1 MKNLGQLLSSCGSH
15 DVEWRALGD
24 IGTVTRGKRFVKS
37 DMLDVGVPCMHYGE
51 IYTKY
56 GVAAFESA
64 SFVSTERARTLRFAK
79 PGDVILASAGETI
92 EDIGKAVAWLGSDDI
107 AIHDACYAF
116 SSDLNPKFVSYFFAS
131 HNFRDQIRQQISSS
145 KISSIST
152 QNVAKA
158 RIPVPPTE
166 LQQRIVQVLDEF
178 DGLESELEAE
188 LKAERDA
195 RRRQYVHYR
204 DIVLA
209 FGEEVPRSSL
219 GSLGVIFGGLTGKS
233 KSDFENGNAR
243 FASYKNVFNNIS
255 LDSAAN
261 DFVKVSEGE
270 RQRSLARGDIIFTG
284 SSESFDDVGMTS
296 VVTTEL
302 TEPLYLNSFCIGF
315 RPHSANVLNPDF
327 AKHLF
332 RSHEMRKQIIK
343 TANGVTRIN
352 VSKAR
357 LAEIAV
363 PIPDL
368 DTQVGIAR
376 VLDRM
381 DAINRG
387 LRASLPEELRMRRK
401 QYEHYRDRLLA
412 FEGATA

>member
-1 MKNLGQLLSSCGSH
+1 MNGSRN
-15 DVEWRALGD
+15 VEWQALGD

-37 DMLDVGVPCMHYGE
+37 DMLNAGVPCIHYGE

-64 SFVSTERARTLRFAK
+64 SFVSPERARTLRFARS
-79 PGDVILASAGETI
+79 GDVIMASAGETV

-116 SSDLNPKFVSYFFAS
+116 SSDLDPKFVSYFFS
-131 HNFRDQIRQQISSS
+131 SRNFRDQIRQQISSS

-158 RIPVPPTE
+158 RIPVPPLE
-166 LQQRIVQVLDEF
+166 LQRGIVQVLDEF
-178 DGLESELEAE
+178 NGLESKLEAE
-188 LKAERDA
+188 LKAELNA
-195 RRRQYVHYR
+195 RMRQYVHYR
-204 DIVLA
+204 DTVLA
-209 FGEEVPRSSL
+209 FGDGVPRSSL
-219 GSLGVIFGGLTGKS
+219 GNLGVIFGGLTGKS
-233 KSDFENGNAR
+233 KSDFEDGNAR

-255 LDSAAN
+255 LDAAAD
-261 DFVKVSEGE
+261 DFVKVGEGE

-332 RSHEMRKQIIK
+332 RSHEMRRQIIK

-357 LAEIAV
+357 LAGIDV
-363 PIPDL
+363 PIPDPE
-368 DTQVGIAR
+368 TQAGIAR
-376 VLDRM
+376 VLDRL
-381 DAINRG
+381 DALTRG
-387 LRASLPEELRMRRK
+387 LRASLPVELRMRRK

-412 FEGATA
+412 FEGSTA